1 MVVSLLTLLLVFMII
16 AAIIALGTSDL
27 LSSVIALGA
36 VGFGCSVAFLLLR
49 APDVAITQIVVE
61 VLTLVI
67 LIRATVGREVR
78 TIAGTRDVLGMA
90 VTGTLVAILLVFGVM
105 ALQASP
111 AFGEPVM
118 DRVKG
123 APSLAY
129 LTTGLEKTG
138 AANVVTAVL
147 LDFRAYDTL
156 GEATVLFVGIVG
168 AVVVLRKKSRRTL
181 AAGGPAADT

>member
-1 MVVSLLTLLLVFMII
+1 VVHLLTLLVVFMII
-16 AAIIALGTSDL
+16 AAVIALATRDL

-90 VTGTLVAILLVFGVM
+90 VAGTLVLIFLVFGVM
-105 ALQASP
+105 AFQALPSFGTSVMGLDPEALVP
-111 AFGEPVM
+111 A
-118 DRVKG
+118 R
-123 APSLAY
+123 AY
-129 LTTGLEKTG
+129 LQTGLAKTG

-147 LDFRAYDTL
+147 LDFRGYDTL

-168 AVVVLRKKSRRTL
+168 AVVVLRKTGRRELPTE
-181 AAGGPAADT
+181 G